1 MRVWWRVACGV
12 WRVACGVHRARTLEQ
27 SEQAKLFEG
36 AITEQR
42 TARAEAAS
50 VGELR
55 RRTAARAHGAK
66 GHAKKAPKKR
76 ERGAEQK

>member
-1 MRVWWRVACGV
+1 VR
-12 WRVACGVHRARTLEQ
+12 RARTLEQ
-27 SEQAKLFEG
+27 TEQAKLFEG

-42 TARAEAAS
+42 VARSEAAS

-66 GHAKKAPKKR
+66 GNVKQSAKKR
-76 ERGAEQK
+76 ERSGEKK